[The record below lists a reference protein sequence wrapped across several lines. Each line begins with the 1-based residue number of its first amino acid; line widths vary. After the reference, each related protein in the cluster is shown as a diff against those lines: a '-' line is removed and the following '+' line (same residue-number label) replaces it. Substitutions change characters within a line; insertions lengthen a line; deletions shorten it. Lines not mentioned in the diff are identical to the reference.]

1 MLKLNDSL
9 PCNCETLSLKGAPAN
24 TVHLMKVHQ
33 HAHQYKALLL
43 PTNTLPT
50 NIIPKFVKSKVGP
63 FSITLPGERSEK
75 RQLLVI
81 RGTATVSLHAP
92 QRWAPRLE

>member
-24 TVHLMKVHQ
+24 TVHLMKAHQ

-43 PTNTLPT
+43 PTNTLPAT
-50 NIIPKFVKSKVGP
+50 MLPKFFRSEVGP
-63 FSITLPGERSEK
+63 FTITLPAERSDK
-75 RQLLVI
+75 
-81 RGTATVSLHAP
+81 AS
-92 QRWAPRLE
+92 W

>member
-43 PTNTLPT
+43 PTNTLPAT
-50 NIIPKFVKSKVGP
+50 ILPKFVKSKVGP

-75 RQLLVI
+75 
-81 RGTATVSLHAP
+81 ASC
-92 QRWAPRLE
+92 